1 MNKKEN
7 SVRINSEITGVQ
19 NVRLIGDN
27 VETGIYSFDVA
38 YKMAD
43 DMDLD
48 LVEINRSANPAVCKI
63 IDYQKYLY
71 QQKKAQKEREDNS
84 KTQELKEIRLTPNIG
99 DNDYGF
105 KLNHAIEFLKE
116 NNKVKIT
123 VFFKG
128 RELIYKEQGE
138 LLITKFCN
146 DLLDYGTPEKMPT
159 LEGRNLYTVI
169 KPKKK

>member
-19 NVRLIGDN
+19 NVRLIGEN
-27 VETGIYSFDVA
+27 VEPGIYSFGAA

-48 LVEINRSANPAVCKI
+48 LVEINRTANPAVCKI

-71 QQKKAQKEREDNS
+71 QQKKAQKEREANS

-99 DNDYGF
+99 DNDYNF

-116 NNKVKIT
+116 NNKVKIS

-128 RELIYKEQGE
+128 RELIYKEQGD

-146 DLLDYGTPEKMPT
+146 DLLDYGTPEKMPIF
-159 LEGRNLYTVI
+159 EGRNLYTVI